1 MKTDKPPYVY
11 LLGVGGMGMAP
22 LARFLVDKGY
32 AVFGW
37 DDFATEDRRRQLS
50 FVHWQKIVPIGC
62 DVCIYSPAVDE
73 DNVLRRAA
81 QSVCPCM
88 PRGAFVAQL
97 LKNER
102 LCVVCGS
109 HGKSTT
115 TAYLIH
121 FFKQHNLPVNY
132 LGGAEF
138 QKNFYVPACG
148 KHKNVWTLL
157 ELDESDGTIDG
168 FSPEVAVVL
177 NTDWDHPRRYASV
190 EAYKNVFA
198 SLASRTQKCVISN
211 EDFPFIRAKK
221 LPISTASTLLGFDA
235 AAAGAAFRYLTGQTA
250 TVSDVVSFPG
260 IKRRQEILL
269 QTERLKVLSDYAHH
283 PSELQALLQVL
294 KKENYSLVLV
304 FEPHR
309 ASRLKCYFE
318 DFVRVLS
325 DCPKVYI
332 HPLYEAFEA
341 VGCNEK
347 TLLEALPNAQPS
359 EQLKPED
366 YVACTHPTTLA
377 FVGAG
382 KIDKYA
388 RRWVEQWI
396 EAVKDFFEKRSVTLE
411 TNVSFRNASLMG
423 IGGSALFVC
432 EPKSL
437 HELQILLRE
446 CRRIGLRV
454 LPLGGGSNVLI
465 PENRIDGVV
474 VRMNAECWD
483 FCAFGAKTIDPN
495 ASEGEIVNFLEVPI
509 SRTDNETSEVLYVHV
524 GCGTGMKAFLDATE
538 ARGVGGFEFLDGIPG
553 TVGGA
558 LAVNAGT
565 GGQGI
570 LDVAEQVIWIDADGT
585 VRVTAHSELNYGYRC
600 CEIFQNC
607 VIVSALLRGY
617 RSTTEHIRQK
627 RSELRK
633 KREQSQPKGKT
644 LGCFFKN
651 PQSCSAGQL
660 LEQCGAKGKREG
672 GIFVSEQHANF
683 IINNGKGRFDD
694 AVRLIKSLRTM
705 VHERSGVWL
714 EPEVRI
720 LGKSWDEFL

>member
-1 MKTDKPPYVY
+1 
-11 LLGVGGMGMAP
+11 MAP

-37 DDFATEDRRRQLS
+37 DDFATEERKRQLS
-50 FVHWQKIVPIGC
+50 FVHWQKIVPVGC
-62 DVCIYSPAVDE
+62 DVCVYSSAVDE
-73 DNVLRRAA
+73 GNALRKAA
-81 QSVCPCM
+81 SAVCPCM

-121 FFKQHNLPVNY
+121 FFKQHNIPVNY

-138 QKNFYVPACG
+138 QGNAYEVGCG
-148 KHKNVWTLL
+148 RHKNAWTLL
-157 ELDESDGTIDG
+157 ELDESDGTIED
-168 FSPEVAVVL
+168 FSPDVTVVL
-177 NTDWDHPRRYASV
+177 NTDWDHPRRYASA
-190 EAYKNVFA
+190 ETYRQTFA
-198 SLASRTQKCVISN
+198 SLAARTKKCVISN
-211 EDFPFIRAKK
+211 ENFP
-221 LPISTASTLLGFDA
+221 LLHAERLRIPPAPTFLEFDA
-235 AAAGAAFRYLTGQTA
+235 AAAGVAFCYLTGQTVTA
-250 TVSDVVSFPG
+250 SDVVSFQG
-260 IKRRQEILL
+260 VKRRQEVLL
-269 QTERLKVLSDYAHH
+269 QTQHLKVLSDYAHH
-283 PSELQALLQVL
+283 PSELKELLRVLEHEKTALV
-294 KKENYSLVLV
+294 VA

-318 DFVRVLS
+318 DFVRELKH
-325 DCPKVYI
+325 CPKVYI

-341 VGCNEK
+341 VDCNEK
-347 TLLEALPNAQPS
+347 KLLEAIPNAQPL
-359 EQLKPED
+359 EQLKPEE
-366 YVACTHPTTLA
+366 YIACQQPTTLA

-388 RRWVEQWI
+388 RRWVERWTQ
-396 EAVKDFFEKRSVTLE
+396 AVSDFFATRGVVLK
-411 TNVSFRNASLMG
+411 TNVSLRNASLMG
-423 IGGSALFVC
+423 IGGSALFYC
-432 EPKSL
+432 EPKSM
-437 HELQILLRE
+437 HELQTLLRE
-446 CRRIGLRV
+446 CRRIGLKV

-474 VRMNAECWD
+474 VRMNADFLD
-483 FCAFGAKTIDPN
+483 FCTFGAKTIEPN
-495 ASEGEIVNFLEVPI
+495 VSEKAIINFLEVPP
-509 SRTDNETSEVLYVHV
+509 SQADGETSEALYVHV
-524 GCGTGMKAFLDATE
+524 GCGTGTQAFLDAAE
-538 ARGVGGFEFLDGIPG
+538 ARGIGGFEVLDGIPG

-570 LDVAEQVIWIDADGT
+570 LDVAEQVVWVDENGE
-585 VRVTAHSELNYGYRC
+585 VRTTAHSELNYGYRY
-600 CEIFQNC
+600 CETFQGG
-607 VIVSALLRGY
+607 VIVSALLKGY
-617 RSTTEHIRQK
+617 CSTTEHIRQK
-627 RSELRK
+627 RSELHK

-672 GIFVSEQHANF
+672 EIFVSAQHANF
-683 IINNGKGRFDD
+683 IMNGGNGRFDD
-694 AVRLIKSLRTM
+694 VIRLVKSLRTA

-714 EPEVRI
+714 EPEARV
-720 LGKSWDEFL
+720 LGRRWEEFL